1 MPSKEIDY
9 SNTVFYKI
17 YCKDDS
23 VKDLYVGHTTDFN
36 KRKRQHKRSCIS
48 GENRKVYKCI
58 RENGGWNNWEMLII
72 GYKRCENLYDA
83 RRIEQEYFE
92 SLEATLNSVEPL
104 AKASKKIISCPKE
117 QMSSANT
124 PQQSSHK
131 YSCINCNYHTN
142 SKRDYNKH
150 LSTRKHI
157 LTHERLDKIN
167 EGPKFSC
174 NKCGKV
180 YTARNS
186 LWYHE
191 RKCKEFNKNLTSI
204 NKVLPSILLELKEQN
219 KKLNDF
225 ISELMRTKTENNI
238 L

>member
-104 AKASKKIISCPKE
+104 AKASKKVSKE
-117 QMSSANT
+117 KKKEKSDKSQHIGNS
-124 PQQSSHK
+124 PFV
-131 YSCINCNYHTN
+131 CERCNYGTN
-142 SKRDYNKH
+142 SRKDFNKH
-150 LSTRKHI
+150 LNTGKHKHKM
-157 LTHERLDKIN
+157 LFGDD
-167 EGPKFSC
+167 
-174 NKCGKV
+174 
-180 YTARNS
+180 
-186 LWYHE
+186 
-191 RKCKEFNKNLTSI
+191 
-204 NKVLPSILLELKEQN
+204 EQ
-219 KKLNDF
+219 
-225 ISELMRTKTENNI
+225 KTYK
-238 L
+238 